1 MARKLSSI
9 LLCFIIIHIA
19 CFDMEYVAAE
29 KNVTDCI
36 GLDADCSD
44 EFEQPGEELEATD
57 EESAKPASVVFNFI
71 KMILALLLVLALIYF
86 ILNFMKKRNKLFQQ
100 TRMLENLGGVSVGQ
114 NKSVQ
119 LIRIGE
125 RVYMI
130 GVGENVEMLEEVK
143 DEELKQALLSEME
156 QNEEPHSFLQHMFKN
171 KSVKMPDDE
180 FKKKENRFTT
190 AFQNELN
197 KLKQNRSGFI
207 DKFGKKDE

>member
-44 EFEQPGEELEATD
+44 EFEQPGEELEAID

-171 KSVKMPDDE
+171 KSAKMPDDK